1 MIFLSLIQ
9 NGTKKKS
16 SVAKIEKWWFLHKK
30 TLCNICF
37 EKKKN
42 KHIINPYNCTHY
54 LCIDCHNKWNLRSIK
69 CPSCRSCI
77 HKSFFKTMIHQL
89 NNDSSIQDYDS
100 NLLDTDIY
108 HRLLNLNLS
117 TIELSQVILNISLDT
132 LYNNSQLSATQIHQ
146 QLLLNVTNNRHN
158 FHSESIYQQLIE
170 IINNCYSNVNNLNID
185 ELELFNE
192 YVGIYNN

>member
-1 MIFLSLIQ
+1 MLKTIISL
-9 NGTKKKS
+9 
-16 SVAKIEKWWFLHKK
+16 
-30 TLCNICF
+30 
-37 EKKKN
+37 
-42 KHIINPYNCTHY
+42 
-54 LCIDCHNKWNLRSIK
+54 
-69 CPSCRSCI
+69 
-77 HKSFFKTMIHQL
+77 
-89 NNDSSIQDYDS
+89 
-100 NLLDTDIY
+100 
-108 HRLLNLNLS
+108 
-117 TIELSQVILNISLDT
+117 ILNIGLDT